1 MPGAGG
7 TGIRPMI
14 GRMKAPS
21 DVTDLLEALR
31 AGDNGAIDRLFP
43 LVYDELRRIAHRQV
57 RREGVGRTLNTTALV
72 HEAYLKLVDGTRVAL
87 ADREHFYA
95 VAAQAMRRIL
105 VDSARARRAVKRGG
119 ERRPIPLEELSLPAE
134 ERAEVLVAL
143 DEALSRLAAFNERM
157 ARVVECRYFGGLTE
171 EETGVALGVS
181 VRTVRR
187 EWVKAK
193 GWLYR
198 ELYG

>member
-1 MPGAGG
+1 MRDRNPV
-7 TGIRPMI
+7 II

-43 LVYDELRRIAHRQV
+43 LVYDELRRIAHRHV
-57 RREGVGRTLNTTALV
+57 RKEAVGRTLNTTALV
-72 HEAYLKLVDGTRVAL
+72 HEAYLKLVDGTRVAW

-105 VDSARARRAVKRGG
+105 VDSARARRAAKRGG
-119 ERRPIPLEELSLPAE
+119 ERRPVPLEELSLPAE

-143 DEALSRLAAFNERM
+143 DEALTRLAGFDERM
-157 ARVVECRYFGGLTE
+157 ARVVECRYFGGLSE
-171 EETGVALGVS
+171 EETAVALGVS

-187 EWVKAK
+187 DWVKAK

>member
-1 MPGAGG
+1 
-7 TGIRPMI
+7 MI
-14 GRMKAPS
+14 GHMKVPS
-21 DVTDLLEALR
+21 DVTALLEALR
-31 AGDNGAIDRLFP
+31 AGDRAAMDQLFP

-72 HEAYLKLVDGTRVAL
+72 HEAYLKLVDGTRVSW

-95 VAAQAMRRIL
+95 VAARAMRRIL
-105 VDSARARRAVKRGG
+105 VDAARARRAAKRGG
-119 ERRPIPLEELSLPAE
+119 ERRPVPLEELSLPAE

-143 DEALSRLAAFNERM
+143 DEALNRLTAFNERM

-171 EETGVALGVS
+171 EETALALEVS